1 MGLQW
6 PSPGQPSKMALMK
19 ERIPTPSIWSEARR
33 PRPAPAQP
41 KEAAAGSKASPP
53 EEVVDLSGH
62 RSVFQHD
69 YDRLLFSTPVRR
81 LADKTQVWPMDD
93 NDGVRTRLTH
103 SHEVAN
109 LARSI
114 GTRAFK
120 GAPERFRDHSRDVS
134 LGETIQPMLLAIGLG
149 HDLGNPPF
157 GHQGEA
163 AIGRWFDYRKD
174 WIFTHT
180 EKQGTTLNQPVPEK
194 FRPEF
199 TEFDGNPQS
208 LRLLTKLQ
216 THIDGLG
223 LDLSAATLA
232 AGLKYP
238 VHVSNKKEGSALAKK
253 GGYFASEQEVVDW
266 IRKQTGLKEGQ
277 RHPLTWIMEACD
289 DIAYSVLDVDDLLKK
304 GMMSPDDVF
313 VILRRKLPKHATVGK
328 LNVRFSDVED
338 KDLVPAIQR
347 DIKIQYLRAFLIEAL
362 IDHASAA
369 FMDNAVPIFNYNY
382 DKALMDDSPLCEA
395 LKEVAQQNAFSHPTV
410 LRTEASGALAIDALM
425 TALWE
430 AISDRKD
437 QDKLRSKRRGARA
450 RYVFSLISPNYIEQA
465 VASKNL
471 SEPASGLRYRELRL
485 LTDMMSGMTDTFAMK
500 LWKDISGI
508 PDANRT

>member
-1 MGLQW
+1 MN
-6 PSPGQPSKMALMK
+6 
-19 ERIPTPSIWSEARR
+19 ERVTMPSIWSESRR
-33 PRPAPAQP
+33 PRPSPVQP
-41 KEAAAGSKASPP
+41 EKIKTDSKASPS
-53 EEVVDLSGH
+53 EEEPDPPGH
-62 RSVFQHD
+62 RSVFQQD

-81 LADKTQVWPMDD
+81 LADKTQVWPMDE

-120 GAPERFRDHSRDVS
+120 NVRENSQTLNGNVNLE
-134 LGETIQPMLLAIGLG
+134 ETIQPMLLAIGLG

-163 AIGRWFDYRKD
+163 AIGRWFEHRKN
-174 WIFTHT
+174 WIFTHKKEEKDT
-180 EKQGTTLNQPVPEK
+180 ELAKPVSEELQ
-194 FRPEF
+194 PEF

-238 VHVSNKKEGSALAKK
+238 VHVSKRKKGSALAKK
-253 GGYFASEQEVVDW
+253 GGYFASEEEVVNW
-266 IRKQTGLKEGQ
+266 VWKQTGLAAGK

-304 GMMSPDDVF
+304 GMMSPDDVL
-313 VILRRKLPKHATVGK
+313 VILRRKLPKCSTVEK
-328 LNVRFSDVED
+328 LNTRFDDVES
-338 KDLVPAIQR
+338 KELVPAIQR

-362 IDHASAA
+362 ISHASTTFTAKYE
-369 FMDNAVPIFNYNY
+369 DIFKYEH
-382 DKALMDDSPLCEA
+382 DTALMDDNPLCEA

-410 LRTEASGALAIDALM
+410 LRTEALGAVAIDALM
-425 TALWE
+425 TALWD

-437 QDKLRSKRRGARA
+437 QNDLRSKRLGARS
-450 RYVFSLISPNYIEQA
+450 RYVFSLISPNYVEQA
-465 VASKNL
+465 VASESL
-471 SEPASGLRYRELRL
+471 SGQASDLRYRELRL
-485 LTDMMSGMTDTFAMK
+485 LTDMISGMTDTFAMK
-500 LWKDISGI
+500 LWKDISAI
-508 PDANRT
+508 SDADRT